1 MLTVEKQPA
10 SVSPIKPIPRN
21 HEPELTLIGSQ
32 GISYRRA
39 DELTFPERGRVLSW
53 PARAMALREQVAEL
67 IAYFRARMGRAYGF
81 RFKDWTDHQAL
92 AQTLGTGDGT
102 TSAFQL
108 VKRYAGGGEVTTRTI
123 AKPVAGTVKIYR
135 DGVQATSGWSVNSS
149 TGLVTISTAPAIG
162 VIVTVDFE
170 FDVPAR
176 FDTDQMELT
185 IATYELGSRGQIPV
199 IEIR

>member
-1 MLTVEKQPA
+1 M
-10 SVSPIKPIPRN
+10 
-21 HEPELTLIGSQ
+21 
-32 GISYRRA
+32 
-39 DELTFPERGRVLSW
+39 LSW
-53 PARAMALREQVAEL
+53 PARTMALREQVVEL
-67 IAYFRARMGRAYGF
+67 IAFFRARLGRAYGF

-92 AQTLGTGDGT
+92 AQPLGTGDGT

-108 VKRYAGGGEVTTRTI
+108 VKRYASGGEVTTRTI

-162 VIVTVDFE
+162 VIVTADFE
-170 FDVPAR
+170 FDVPAW

-185 IATYELGSRGQIPV
+185 IATYELGSWGQIPV
-199 IEIR
+199 IEIRWPSSYPQGHSDLAALGREPLKGRAPPPRDTIRRRC